1 MEASRDLF
9 VIPDARGHEYVRIGR
24 DGIRAKVGIDATVPL
39 ADLARYR
46 RCEFADVEID
56 EGALSSDPG
65 AVKGLLGK

>member
-24 DGIRAKVGIDATVPL
+24 DGIRAKVGIDATVPI
-39 ADLARYR
+39 AERPRYM

-56 EGALSSDPG
+56 AGALSSDPN
-65 AVKGLLGK
+65 VVRRFLGR